1 MNEEEY
7 LRTKLGNRN
16 PFTVPKGYF
25 DHLADSVMQQ
35 LSDDCVMQQLPDDR
49 VMQQL
54 PDDRKHSVIR
64 SIRPWLYAA
73 ACIAI
78 LIVSVL
84 FVSHQSNQP
93 TQQQA
98 AVNNTGKTE
107 TLSDN
112 YIDDMADYAMVDNE
126 EIYLYLADL

>member
-16 PFTVPKGYF
+16 PFTVPEGYF
-25 DHLADSVMQQ
+25 DHLAD
-35 LSDDCVMQQLPDDR
+35 R

-54 PDDRKHSVIR
+54 PAERKHTVVR
-64 SIRPWLYAA
+64 SLRPWLYAA

-98 AVNNTGKTE
+98 AVNNTSKTE
-107 TLSDN
+107 TQSDN

>member
-1 MNEEEY
+1 MINEEEI
-7 LRTKLGNRN
+7 LKEKLGNRN
-16 PFTVPKGYF
+16 PFTVPEGYF
-25 DHLADSVMQQ
+25 DHLAD
-35 LSDDCVMQQLPDDR
+35 R

-54 PDDRKHSVIR
+54 PAERKPADVR

-73 ACIAI
+73 ACVAI

-93 TQQQA
+93 SQQT
-98 AVNNTGKTE
+98 AVNATPQTE

-112 YIDDMADYAMVDNE
+112 YIDDMADYAMMDNE
-126 EIYLYLADL
+126 DIYLYLADL